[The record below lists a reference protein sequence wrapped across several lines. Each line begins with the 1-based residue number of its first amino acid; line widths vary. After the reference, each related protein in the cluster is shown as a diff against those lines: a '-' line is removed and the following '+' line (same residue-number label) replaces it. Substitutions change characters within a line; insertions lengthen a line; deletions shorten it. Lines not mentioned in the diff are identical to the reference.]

1 MRKGY
6 NMIEVKKCTKCGK
19 ELPIKCFGKDS
30 QKTDGLR
37 KWCKDCVKKHNQ
49 KYYLENAEKI
59 SESTQK
65 YREQNREKDLENKKK
80 YYQSHKKETLEY
92 QKKYAK
98 EHQQEVKRYKQKY
111 AENNKEKIKESK
123 KRQRKERRKND
134 PCFNA
139 ILQLRYLVYSSL
151 VLRNNYKK
159 TSHTYEILGCS
170 YEEAWEHLKQTWL
183 ENYGKEWD
191 GEPYHI
197 DHIIPLATAK
207 TKEDVIK
214 LCNINNLQLLTPQ
227 DNLLKQDKL
236 DWQTEYKKNS
246 MVEG

>member
-1 MRKGY
+1 MQ
-6 NMIEVKKCTKCGK
+6 KKFLNPLKNT
-19 ELPIKCFGKDS
+19 
-30 QKTDGLR
+30 
-37 KWCKDCVKKHNQ
+37 
-49 KYYLENAEKI
+49 
-59 SESTQK
+59 
-65 YREQNREKDLENKKK
+65 ENKTEKK
-80 YYQSHKKETLEY
+80 IQKIKRNIIKVIKKKL
-92 QKKYAK
+92 QNIRKKYAK

-111 AENNKEKIKESK
+111 AENNTEKIKESK

-170 YEEAWEHLKQTWL
+170 YEEAWGHLKQTWL

-207 TKEDVIK
+207 TKEDVVK

-227 DNLLKQDKL
+227 DNLSKQDKL
-236 DWQTEYKKNS
+236 VWQTEYKKNS
-246 MVEG
+246 MVEGQLSTIFIYYTIKQKQIKIKQKRIDKYGCKD